1 MKCRATPTVNS
12 EFDRSKRCI
21 FTSFLC
27 VPNPY
32 TFDHFVSFRDL
43 RCSVAQ
49 HLATIE
55 LYTFTNYSFDVGVW
69 SVAAL
74 KHYIYV
80 NVDRSGLPI
89 LGARDS
95 LRCLFNLDGPT
106 FPTLS
111 RD

>member
-55 LYTFTNYSFDVGVW
+55 LYMVHSLLQIDY
-69 SVAAL
+69 
-74 KHYIYV
+74 
-80 NVDRSGLPI
+80 LP
-89 LGARDS
+89 
-95 LRCLFNLDGPT
+95 
-106 FPTLS
+106 S
-111 RD
+111 RLT